1 MNKKRLSQILFCNS
15 LYHLKPKNIF
25 TFSMLHIGRRTIK
38 PNRLIT
44 KPIFS
49 SYNNPLH
56 IANSLQSSFQ
66 KFIIILLFLMNHR
79 LIIPKQPFS
88 LYPYFPF
95 Y

>member
-1 MNKKRLSQILFCNS
+1 
-15 LYHLKPKNIF
+15 
-25 TFSMLHIGRRTIK
+25 MLQIGRRTIK
-38 PNRLIT
+38 LNRLVT

-49 SYNNPLH
+49 SYNNPMH
-56 IANSLQSSFQ
+56 IANSSKSPFQ
-66 KFIIILLFLMNHR
+66 KFIIILLFLMKHR

>member
-1 MNKKRLSQILFCNS
+1 MNKKRLSQTKFCNS

-38 PNRLIT
+38 PNRLVT

-56 IANSLQSSFQ
+56 IANSSKVLFRSS
-66 KFIIILLFLMNHR
+66 L
-79 LIIPKQPFS
+79 
-88 LYPYFPF
+88 
-95 Y
+95 